1 MSMPIPE
8 RSVAEL
14 FTDLS
19 QQLSTL
25 VRQEA
30 LLARTEVTQRLQ
42 AFAKDAVVIGVGA
55 ALGLA
60 ALMAATAALV
70 LLLIQLSVMP
80 WMAAVIVAAALA
92 MVGGVLVQARLR
104 AMRRRAVVPVETV
117 ESIKET
123 AQWIKKETV
132 GNSTSR

>member
-1 MSMPIPE
+1 MSMPMPE

-14 FTDLS
+14 LTDLS
-19 QQLSTL
+19 QQFSTL
-25 VRQEA
+25 FRQEV
-30 LLARTEVTQRLQ
+30 LLARTEATQRLQ

-60 ALMAATAALV
+60 ALMAGTAALV
-70 LLLIQLSVMP
+70 LLLIQLNVMP
-80 WMAAVIVAAALA
+80 WIAAVIVAAALA
-92 MVGGVLVQARLR
+92 ILGGVLVQARLH
-104 AMRRRAVVPVETV
+104 AMRRRTVVPVETV

>member
-1 MSMPIPE
+1 MSMPVPE

-25 VRQEA
+25 FRQEA
-30 LLARTEVTQRLQ
+30 LLARTEITQRLQ

-60 ALMAATAALV
+60 ALMAATAAIV
-70 LLLIQLSVMP
+70 LLLVQLNITP
-80 WMAAVIVAAALA
+80 WIAATLTAVLLAIVA
-92 MVGGVLVQARLR
+92 GVLVQARLS
-104 AMRRRAVVPVETV
+104 AMRKRTVAPVETV

-132 GNSTSR
+132 GSSTNR

>member
-1 MSMPIPE
+1 MSMPVPE

-25 VRQEA
+25 FRQES
-30 LLARTEVTQRLQ
+30 LLARTEITQRLQ

-60 ALMAATAALV
+60 ALMAATAAIV
-70 LLLIQLSVMP
+70 LLLVELDITP
-80 WMAAVIVAAALA
+80 WIAAILTAVLLAIVA
-92 MVGGVLVQARLR
+92 GVLVQARLS
-104 AMRRRAVVPVETV
+104 AMRKRTVAPVETV

-132 GNSTSR
+132 GSSTNR

>member
-1 MSMPIPE
+1 MSMPMPE
-8 RSVAEL
+8 RTVAEL

-25 VRQEA
+25 FRQEVR
-30 LLARTEVTQRLQ
+30 LARTEATERLQ

-70 LLLIQLSVMP
+70 LLLIQLNVMP
-80 WMAAVIVAAALA
+80 WIAAVIVAAALA
-92 MVGGVLVQARLR
+92 IISGVLVQARLR
-104 AMRRRAVVPVETV
+104 AMRRRTVVPVETV

>member
-1 MSMPIPE
+1 MSMPVPE

-19 QQLSTL
+19 HQLSTL
-25 VRQEA
+25 FRQEA
-30 LLARTEVTQRLQ
+30 LLARTEVSQRLQ
-42 AFAKDAVVIGVGA
+42 AFGRDAMVIGVGA
-55 ALGLA
+55 ALALA

-70 LLLIQLSVMP
+70 LLLIQLNLMP
-80 WMAAVIVAAALA
+80 WLAALIVAAVLA
-92 MVGGVLVQARLR
+92 VVAGVLVQARLS
-104 AMRRRAVVPVETV
+104 AMRRRTVAPVETV

-132 GNSTSR
+132 GSSTSR

>member
-1 MSMPIPE
+1 MSMPMPE

-14 FTDLS
+14 FTALS

-25 VRQEA
+25 FRQET
-30 LLARTEVTQRLQ
+30 LLARTEIAQRLQ
-42 AFAKDAVVIGVGA
+42 AFARDAVVIGVGA

-60 ALMAATAALV
+60 ALMAGTAAMV
-70 LLLIQLSVMP
+70 LLLIQLNVMP
-80 WMAAVIVAAALA
+80 WIAAVIVAAALA
-92 MVGGVLVQARLR
+92 IIGGLLVQARLR
-104 AMRRRAVVPVETV
+104 AMRRRTVVPVETV

-132 GNSTSR
+132 GNSTRR

>member
-1 MSMPIPE
+1 MPE

-14 FTDLS
+14 FSDLS

-25 VRQEA
+25 FRQEA

-60 ALMAATAALV
+60 SLMAATAALV
-70 LLLIQLSVMP
+70 LLLIQLNVMP
-80 WMAAVIVAAALA
+80 WMAALIVAAALGIIA
-92 MVGGVLVQARLR
+92 GVLVQARLR
-104 AMRRRAVVPVETV
+104 AMRRRTVVPVETV

>member
-1 MSMPIPE
+1 MSMPLPE

-14 FTDLS
+14 FSDLS

-25 VRQEA
+25 FRQEA
-30 LLARTEVTQRLQ
+30 LLARTEVTQRVQ
-42 AFAKDAVVIGVGA
+42 AFARDAVVIGIGA

-60 ALMAATAALV
+60 ALMAATAAIV
-70 LLLIQLSVMP
+70 LLLVQLNLTP
-80 WMAAVIVAAALA
+80 WIAAVATAALLAIVA
-92 MVGGVLVQARLR
+92 GVLIQARLS
-104 AMRRRAVVPVETV
+104 AMRRRTVVPVETV

-132 GNSTSR
+132 GSSTNR

>member
-1 MSMPIPE
+1 MSMPVPE

-19 QQLSTL
+19 RQLSTL
-25 VRQEA
+25 FRQEVQ
-30 LLARTEVTQRLQ
+30 LARTEMALRLQ
-42 AFAKDAVVIGVGA
+42 GFTRDAAVIAVGA

-60 ALMAATAALV
+60 ALLSATAGLV
-70 LLLIQLSVMP
+70 LLLIRLSVTP
-80 WMAAVIVAAALA
+80 WIAALIVAAALA
-92 MVGGVLVQARLR
+92 IVAGVLVRARLR
-104 AMRRRAVVPVETV
+104 AMRQRPLLPVETV

-132 GNSTSR
+132 GSSTR

>member
-1 MSMPIPE
+1 MSMPVPE
-8 RSVAEL
+8 RSVTEL

-19 QQLSTL
+19 QQLSVL
-25 VRQEA
+25 FRQEA
-30 LLARTEVTQRLQ
+30 LLARTEVTNRLQ
-42 AFAKDAVVIGVGA
+42 AFAKDAVVIGIGA

-70 LLLIQLSVMP
+70 LLLVQLNVMP
-80 WMAAVIVAAALA
+80 WIAAVIVAAVFAIIA
-92 MVGGVLVQARLR
+92 GVLVQGRLK
-104 AMRRRAVVPVETV
+104 AMRRRSVVPVETV

-132 GNSTSR
+132 GSSTSR

>member
-1 MSMPIPE
+1 MSMPVPE

-25 VRQEA
+25 FRQEA
-30 LLARTEVTQRLQ
+30 LLARTEITQRLQ

-60 ALMAATAALV
+60 ALMAATAAIV
-70 LLLIQLSVMP
+70 LLLVQLNITP
-80 WMAAVIVAAALA
+80 WIAATLTAVLLAIVA
-92 MVGGVLVQARLR
+92 GVLVQARLS
-104 AMRRRAVVPVETV
+104 AMRKRTIAPVETV

-132 GNSTSR
+132 GSSTNR

>member
-1 MSMPIPE
+1 MSMPVPE

-25 VRQEA
+25 FRQEA
-30 LLARTEVTQRLQ
+30 LLARTEVTLRLQ
-42 AFAKDAVVIGVGA
+42 AFARDAVVIGIGA

-60 ALMAATAALV
+60 ALLATTAAIVLLLVQLNVTPWISAVLTAAL
-70 LLLIQLSVMP
+70 
-80 WMAAVIVAAALA
+80 LA
-92 MVGGVLVQARLR
+92 IVGGILVQTRLS
-104 AMRRRAVVPVETV
+104 AMRKRTVVPVETV

-123 AQWIKKETV
+123 AQWIKKETM
-132 GNSTSR
+132 GSSTSR

>member
-1 MSMPIPE
+1 MSMPVPE

-25 VRQEA
+25 FRQEA
-30 LLARTEVTQRLQ
+30 LLARTEITQRLQ

-60 ALMAATAALV
+60 ALMAATAAIV
-70 LLLIQLSVMP
+70 LLLVELNITP
-80 WMAAVIVAAALA
+80 WIAAILTAVLLAIVA
-92 MVGGVLVQARLR
+92 GVLVQARLS
-104 AMRRRAVVPVETV
+104 AMRKRTVAPVETV

-132 GNSTSR
+132 GSSTNR

>member
-1 MSMPIPE
+1 MSLPVPE

-19 QQLSTL
+19 QQLSAL
-25 VRQEA
+25 LRQEA
-30 LLARTEVTQRLQ
+30 LLARTEVSQRLQ
-42 AFAKDAVVIGVGA
+42 ALARDALVLGVGA

-70 LLLIQLSVMP
+70 LLLIQLNVMP
-80 WMAAVIVAAALA
+80 WIAAVLVAATLAIVA
-92 MVGGVLVQARLR
+92 GVLVQSRVR
-104 AMRRRAVVPVETV
+104 AMRRRTVVPVETV
-117 ESIKET
+117 ETIKET

-132 GNSTSR
+132 NSSTSR

>member
-1 MSMPIPE
+1 MSMPVPE

-25 VRQEA
+25 FRQEA
-30 LLARTEVTQRLQ
+30 LLARTEVSQRLQ
-42 AFAKDAVVIGVGA
+42 ALAKDAVVLGVGA

-70 LLLIQLSVMP
+70 LLLIQLNVMP
-80 WMAAVIVAAALA
+80 WIAAVIVAALFATIA
-92 MVGGVLVQARLR
+92 GVLVQARLK
-104 AMRRRAVVPVETV
+104 AMRRRTVVPVETV

-132 GNSTSR
+132 GSSTSR